1 MKQDKQTENDARLFF
16 EDILQKNNFIEKL
29 RSVTKEVRD
38 KLSQFDPRKTEKITY
53 PCEYLFTVIL
63 LAGMAGYKTK
73 DGVWLF
79 WQANRGIL
87 SEVFHDL
94 FGEIPSTS
102 TITRAQRLIEG
113 DVLGDAI
120 KEIMGRQYTCVRV
133 CRKIYDTEVLSLRDV
148 LACDGQ
154 AMRATARLQPDGSR
168 SGGKQI
174 TSIVSYETGMTLGQV
189 IHNKKNQEK
198 QSIIDLAEDIDVS
211 NTIMTWD
218 AINTHPD
225 LIEFAVSKKADVFA
239 SLKSNQGLTFEEIEF
254 AYESYQQGKPLYRKP
269 GHHATATDTVMS
281 GSNHYTRRIVALR
294 AEDCMSPDVLQ
305 KWPHIKTIAI
315 IETESTNMVTGEVT
329 NSLRYYITTL
339 EMDFNKYPDFARDL
353 IGISLKRWC
362 VEVNHWHIDRF
373 FDQDQAAYEND
384 DAAFCST
391 IISKLTM
398 SIFNFAKRAYAAEEN
413 RYKGGCT
420 TPRLQLACENIKFS
434 ALLLES
440 FFNDDAKHLTQD
452 WMSQDLK
459 FMKAEKCDDRGYW
472 PDPEI
477 YDHEPWPLQQF
488 IAQHKKRKKRK
499 TAA

>member
-87 SEVFHDL
+87 SEVFPDL

-189 IHNKKNQEK
+189 IHNKNNQEK

-281 GSNHYTRRIVALR
+281 GS
-294 AEDCMSPDVLQ
+294 S
-305 KWPHIKTIAI
+305 
-315 IETESTNMVTGEVT
+315 
-329 NSLRYYITTL
+329 
-339 EMDFNKYPDFARDL
+339 
-353 IGISLKRWC
+353 
-362 VEVNHWHIDRF
+362 
-373 FDQDQAAYEND
+373 
-384 DAAFCST
+384 
-391 IISKLTM
+391 
-398 SIFNFAKRAYAAEEN
+398 NF
-413 RYKGGCT
+413 
-420 TPRLQLACENIKFS
+420 PVS
-434 ALLLES
+434 
-440 FFNDDAKHLTQD
+440 
-452 WMSQDLK
+452 
-459 FMKAEKCDDRGYW
+459 
-472 PDPEI
+472 
-477 YDHEPWPLQQF
+477 
-488 IAQHKKRKKRK
+488 
-499 TAA
+499 